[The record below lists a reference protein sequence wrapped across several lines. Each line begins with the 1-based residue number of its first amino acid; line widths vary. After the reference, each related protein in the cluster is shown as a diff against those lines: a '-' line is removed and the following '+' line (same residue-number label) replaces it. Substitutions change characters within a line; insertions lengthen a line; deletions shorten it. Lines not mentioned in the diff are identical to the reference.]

1 MYWALSYV
9 SQNYSLYIYIYVA
22 IGKKNRRYFHQSIV
36 SLFFFPYRNI
46 YRALLLRIDHC
57 KRNNQIYIYTCTH
70 IHIYSINKIKRY
82 VEGIFF
88 ALFLWRTQCSGHG
101 LLCTGVDREP
111 TTVKESKRHKLIQQS
126 LMLSSEYHTHPVKT
140 KKGKLQC
147 ARWKKNVLRLKKRS
161 RKENETKYD

>member
-1 MYWALSYV
+1 M
-9 SQNYSLYIYIYVA
+9 YIYVYA
-22 IGKKNRRYFHQSIV
+22 CMCV
-36 SLFFFPYRNI
+36 SVCVYRT
-46 YRALLLRIDHC
+46 LLLRINHC

-70 IHIYSINKIKRY
+70 IHIDSINKIKRY

-101 LLCTGVDREP
+101 LLCTGVDGEP

-147 ARWKKNVLRLKKRS
+147 AR
-161 RKENETKYD
+161 

>member
-1 MYWALSYV
+1 MSGQPRNRSVGMNWQFICLFPPTIYTSLYSYV
-9 SQNYSLYIYIYVA
+9 LSTVLRKSKLLFIYIFICCDREKKQTLLSSEYSLSV
-22 IGKKNRRYFHQSIV
+22 
-36 SLFFFPYRNI
+36 FFPY
-46 YRALLLRIDHC
+46 HC

-70 IHIYSINKIKRY
+70 IHIYSINKIKIY

-101 LLCTGVDREP
+101 LLCTGVDGEP

-147 ARWKKNVLRLKKRS
+147 AR
-161 RKENETKYD
+161 

>member
-9 SQNYSLYIYIYVA
+9 SQNYSLYIYIY
-22 IGKKNRRYFHQSIV
+22 IYICCDREKKQTLLSSEY
-36 SLFFFPYRNI
+36 SLSVFFPYRNI

-70 IHIYSINKIKRY
+70 IHIDSINKIKRY

-126 LMLSSEYHTHPVKT
+126 LMLSSEYHTHI
-140 KKGKLQC
+140 KLM
-147 ARWKKNVLRLKKRS
+147 
-161 RKENETKYD
+161 